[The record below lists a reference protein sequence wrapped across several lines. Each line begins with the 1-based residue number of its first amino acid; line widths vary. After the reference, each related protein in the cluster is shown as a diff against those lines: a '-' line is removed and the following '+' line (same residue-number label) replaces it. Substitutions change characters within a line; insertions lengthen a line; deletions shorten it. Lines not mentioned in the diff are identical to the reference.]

1 MVSFNPIDAVASVVG
16 KVLDKIPDG
25 NLRKEI
31 EKELNEQLFSVV
43 NQQNAGQTEL
53 NKIDAN
59 SDSFFRAG
67 WRPAMGWVCVLGLC
81 YTYLF
86 QPILATAA
94 VMWFP
99 ALVVPAVNVDALMY
113 LIMALLGLG
122 GLRTY
127 EKIAPTVRK

>member
-1 MVSFNPIDAVASVVG
+1 MVSFNPIDAIAGVVG

-43 NQQNAGQTEL
+43 NQQNQGQTEL

-59 SDSFFRAG
+59 SNSFFRAG

-127 EKIAPTVRK
+127 EKIAPTGRK